1 MMVVSKFVSG
11 QNEYADERPLNYFQI
26 FHAFRDYPMA
36 DFSGEIYQEIYEI
49 LSFLTFLD
57 MISDVCG

>member
-11 QNEYADERPLNYFQI
+11 QNEYAAKRPLNYFQI

-36 DFSGEIYQEIYEI
+36 DFSGEIYQEIYE
-49 LSFLTFLD
+49 FL
-57 MISDVCG
+57 